1 MASEKISQF
10 SALTSVA
17 SGDYFPVIDISETVD
32 ANKNKSVQIGVL
44 DDRYVNVDGDTV
56 NGTLVASGLVIPSG
70 GSLTIV
76 EGSSVTGLPD
86 TTTLV
91 NRSIPE
97 INLQLIKGDTWDGIY
112 LYLQDYNG
120 DPVDL
125 SSSTV
130 ASSARTSTYD
140 VITDLNTTVVGP
152 ASGYVRVWASSAQT
166 ALLPVT
172 SGQEIFWEVNRTSD
186 SFAATISGFTNSA
199 SGTLAVVTETYPGVS
214 RYDNI
219 IISGT
224 VVSGLPA
231 DTYDVLYPTNASGQ
245 NQLNLITSTVPYQFA
260 IPELSTSGTNVEA
273 TGVYSSGISLYSR
286 RIDTLVRGLVFT
298 ILP

>member
-10 SALTSVA
+10 SALTTVA
-17 SGDYFPVIDISETVD
+17 SGDYFPVVDASETVD
-32 ANKNKSVQIGVL
+32 ANKNKSVQVGVL
-44 DDRYVNVDGDTV
+44 DDRYVNADGDTI
-56 NGTLVASGLVIPSG
+56 NGTLTASGLVIPSG

-76 EGSSVTGLPD
+76 DGASVTGLPN

-97 INLQLIKGDTWDGIY
+97 INLELIKGDTWDGIY
-112 LYLQDYNG
+112 LYLQEADG
-120 DPVDL
+120 SPVNL

-130 ASSARTSTYD
+130 ASSARTSTYG

-152 ASGYVRVWASSAQT
+152 ASGYIRVWASSAQT

-172 SGQEIFWEVNRTSD
+172 SGQEVFWEVNRTSD
-186 SFAATISGFTNSA
+186 AFAATISGFTNSA

-214 RYDNI
+214 RYDNV

-224 VVSGLPA
+224 VVSGLPS
-231 DTYDVLYPTNASGQ
+231 DVYDVVYPTTVSGQ
-245 NQLNLITSTVPYQFA
+245 DRLNLITSTVPYQFA

-273 TGVYSSGISLYSR
+273 TGVYASGISLYSR
-286 RIDTLVRGLVFT
+286 RIDTLVRGIVFT
-298 ILP
+298 ALP

>member
-1 MASEKISQF
+1 VASEKISQF
-10 SALTSVA
+10 SALTTVA
-17 SGDYFPVIDISETVD
+17 SGDYFPVVDASETVD
-32 ANKNKSVQIGVL
+32 ANKNKSVQVGVL
-44 DDRYVNVDGDTV
+44 DDRYVNADGDTI
-56 NGTLVASGLVIPSG
+56 NGTLTASGLVIPSG

-76 EGSSVTGLPD
+76 DGASVTGLPN

-97 INLQLIKGDTWDGIY
+97 INLELIKGDTWDGIY
-112 LYLQDYNG
+112 LYLQEADG
-120 DPVDL
+120 SPVDL

-130 ASSARTSTYD
+130 ASSARTSTYG

-152 ASGYVRVWASSAQT
+152 ASGYIRVWASSAQT

-172 SGQEIFWEVNRTSD
+172 SGQEVFWEVSRTSD
-186 SFAATISGFTNSA
+186 AFAATVSGFTNSA

-214 RYDNI
+214 RYDNV

-224 VVSGLPA
+224 VVSGLPS
-231 DTYDVLYPTNASGQ
+231 DVYDVVYPTTVSGQ
-245 NQLNLITSTVPYQFA
+245 DRLNLITSTVPYQFA

-273 TGVYSSGISLYSR
+273 TGVYASGISLYSR
-286 RIDTLVRGLVFT
+286 RIDTLVRGIVFT
-298 ILP
+298 ALP

>member
-10 SALTSVA
+10 SALTTVA
-17 SGDYFPVIDISETVD
+17 SGDYFPVVDASETVD
-32 ANKNKSVQIGVL
+32 ANKNKSVQVGVL
-44 DDRYVNVDGDTV
+44 DDRYVNADGDTI
-56 NGTLVASGLVIPSG
+56 NGTLTASGLVIPSG

-76 EGSSVTGLPD
+76 DGASVTGLPN

-97 INLQLIKGDTWDGIY
+97 INLELIKGDTWDGIY
-112 LYLQDYNG
+112 LYLQEADG
-120 DPVDL
+120 SPVDL

-130 ASSARTSTYD
+130 ASSARTSTYG

-152 ASGYVRVWASSAQT
+152 ASGYIRVWASSAQT

-172 SGQEIFWEVNRTSD
+172 SGQEVFWEVNRTSD
-186 SFAATISGFTNSA
+186 AFAATISGFTNSA

-214 RYDNI
+214 RYDNV

-224 VVSGLPA
+224 VVSGLPS
-231 DTYDVLYPTNASGQ
+231 DVYDVVYPTTVSGQ
-245 NQLNLITSTVPYQFA
+245 DRLNLITSTVPYQFA

-273 TGVYSSGISLYSR
+273 TGVYASGISLYSR
-286 RIDTLVRGLVFT
+286 RIDTLVRGIVFT
-298 ILP
+298 ALP

>member
-10 SALTSVA
+10 SALTTVA
-17 SGDYFPVIDISETVD
+17 SGDYFPVVDASETVD
-32 ANKNKSVQIGVL
+32 ANKNKSVQVGVL
-44 DDRYVNVDGDTV
+44 DDRYVNADGDTV
-56 NGTLVASGLVIPSG
+56 NGTLTASGLVIPSG

-76 EGSSVTGLPD
+76 DGASVTGLPD

-97 INLQLIKGDTWDGIY
+97 INLELIKGDTWDGIY
-112 LYLQDYNG
+112 LYLQEADG
-120 DPVDL
+120 TPVDL

-130 ASSARTSTYD
+130 ASSARTSTYG

-152 ASGYVRVWASSAQT
+152 ASGYIRVWASSAQT

-172 SGQEIFWEVNRTSD
+172 SGQEVFWEVNRTSD
-186 SFAATISGFTNSA
+186 AFAATISGFTNSA

-214 RYDNI
+214 RYDNV

-224 VVSGLPA
+224 VVSGLPS
-231 DTYDVLYPTNASGQ
+231 DVYDVVYPTTVSGQ
-245 NQLNLITSTVPYQFA
+245 DRLNLITSTVPYQFA

-273 TGVYSSGISLYSR
+273 TGVYASGISLYSR
-286 RIDTLVRGLVFT
+286 RIDTLVRGIVFT
-298 ILP
+298 ALP